1 MTRSAFPL
9 RRLSPLRHLL
19 PLAAALSVT
28 AAMPAMAQSASF
40 PTHSM
45 ELVVPFQAGGGTD
58 ALARAFAESSR
69 KHLPQSIVVVN
80 KPGASGAIGWADVA
94 NAKADGYKMSLITA
108 DLTIVPHLGLTKLT
122 YENFTPIARLNA
134 DPSAITVRSDSPYTT
149 VESFLD
155 AARKNP
161 GTIRIGNAG
170 NGSIWH
176 LAAAAL
182 EDKTGTKFN
191 HIPYQG
197 GNPAVL
203 ALLGGHIDAVTVSP
217 AEVHA
222 YVAAGKLKTLAV
234 MADQRVKG
242 FESVPTLKERKV
254 DLSIG
259 TWRGIAVPRN
269 TPPEVVAVL
278 RGAAAKT
285 AAEPSLREMLDK
297 QNLGYAYADQDEFR
311 NAIAKD
317 DAFFKALI
325 AKLNLRQ

>member
-1 MTRSAFPL
+1 MIRSPFRA
-9 RRLSPLRHLL
+9 RHLL
-19 PLAAALSVT
+19 PLAAGLSLA
-28 AAMPAMAQSASF
+28 AAMPAMAQPASF

-69 KHLPQSIVVVN
+69 KHLPQNIVVVN

-94 NAKADGYKMSLITA
+94 NAKPDGYKMSLVTA

-134 DPSAITVRSDSPYTT
+134 DPSAITVRADSPHAA
-149 VESFLD
+149 VESFLE

-161 GTIRIGNAG
+161 GTLRVGNAG

-191 HIPYQG
+191 HIPFQG

-217 AEVHA
+217 AEVQA

-242 FESVPTLKERKV
+242 FESVPTLKERRI

-278 RGAAAKT
+278 RTAAAKT

-311 NAIAKD
+311 SAIARD